1 MEFEFPPG
9 TPWVPGDMEACPIDG
24 QPPAGFDCGRE
35 SQNRYLYAR
44 AWRDAKA
51 AVSMTHLVFIKGL
64 LAGYATLMMDRIA
77 LGPDEKPKGV
87 TWRLVP
93 ALKIAQLA
101 VDRRFAGYGLG
112 KFLVSLAVE
121 FARDTRTSMG
131 CRFITLDAEPELIGW
146 YESIGFHRNLEEQLS
161 RTRLAL
167 ESGRDI
173 SSLPVSMR
181 FDLRER

>member
-9 TPWVPGDMEACPIDG
+9 TPWVPDDMEACAIDG

-35 SQNRYLYAR
+35 TQNRFLYAR

-51 AVSMTHLVFIKGL
+51 AVSVTHLVFIKGL
-64 LAGYATLMMDRIA
+64 LAGYITLMMDRIA

-101 VDRRFAGYGLG
+101 VDRRFSGYGLG
-112 KFLVSLAVE
+112 KFLVGLAID
-121 FARDTRTSMG
+121 FARRTRTFVG
-131 CRFITLDAEPELIGW
+131 CRFITLDAEPELVGW
-146 YESIGFHRNLEEQLS
+146 YESIGFRRNVEEQAS
-161 RTRLAL
+161 RTRFAL
-167 ESGRDI
+167 ETGRDI
-173 SSLPVSMR
+173 TSMPVSMR